1 MNAGHDLIAIQN
13 VLLGCVTG
21 RGSRMCLKSG
31 MGRLIRSGSAL
42 GSALAEY
49 RQSESGQ
56 AMVEYGLVIAI
67 IAVIAI
73 SGLSFLGITVKMQLH
88 HISQGLIKGY

>member
-1 MNAGHDLIAIQN
+1 MPKIWDGTPDSL
-13 VLLGCVTG
+13 
-21 RGSRMCLKSG
+21 R
-31 MGRLIRSGSAL
+31 SAL

-56 AMVEYGLVIAI
+56 AMVEYALVIAI

-88 HISQGLIKGY
+88 HISQGLTKGSISGT